1 MPNIQ
6 LHPTRKMVIPNDRA
20 SKRYFVQSVE
30 DYKDYITG
38 ACAYGVFEMKNHP
51 KYKDLDTTVIFSID
65 PAVVTEDP
73 SVTEVLIR
81 FDSDVANVCISEWEA
96 GNRYVT
102 YSTIYRTLT
111 GRVGERKAMPI
122 PAKCSSHESS
132 TASKNS

>member
-6 LHPTRKMVIPNDRA
+6 LHPTRKMVITNDRG
-20 SKRYFVQSVE
+20 SKLFFKESVE
-30 DYKDYITG
+30 DYNDFITG
-38 ACAYGVFEMKNHP
+38 KFTLNIVEMKKHP
-51 KYKDLDTTVIFSID
+51 KYGKIKTPVAFSID
-65 PAVVTEDP
+65 PAVVAKDP
-73 SVTEVLIR
+73 SVTEVLTR
-81 FDSDVANVCISEWEA
+81 FDNDVANVCISEWEA